1 MNKAFFINGGA
12 GRVLCSMPGLEKF
25 AEKNDDFIIVAESWG
40 ELYLLNRKLR
50 NHVYQG
56 VHKGLFHEKLKDK
69 KIISPEPYR
78 VNQYFNQ
85 KCNLIQ
91 AFDIEINELD
101 DVRETG
107 KLNLELSKLEQITGY
122 NLVAEVR
129 GVLQK
134 DKIVVFQPFGQ
145 SCKKEG
151 DFIFDTSGRS
161 FEVANVLEIIKEL
174 NKNYGVIIM
183 SEVEIPGWQNLG
195 VACPQGMGLN
205 EWAGVI
211 NAADY
216 FLGCDSV
223 GQHLANAVGK
233 PATVVIGSTFPE
245 NISYPDNKK
254 FTIIDNGKDARR
266 YVPIRMTMDIF
277 VDRDSED
284 LMVLKPDTVKKVC
297 KSVKD
302 KIGLGRSM
310 NTGQLVHDKT
320 KEGPSGKTLPS
331 SVCTDVVSGGYPK
344 KTLVPSTS
352 KSFTPTGMMAK
363 NSFKKDSGPVK
374 YTGFKKTKANDSKKK
389 PIDAIIEQEM
399 KSKNS

>member
-1 MNKAFFINGGA
+1 M
-12 GRVLCSMPGLEKF
+12 
-25 AEKNDDFIIVAESWG
+25 
-40 ELYLLNRKLR
+40 
-50 NHVYQG
+50 
-56 VHKGLFHEKLKDK
+56 
-69 KIISPEPYR
+69 
-78 VNQYFNQ
+78 
-85 KCNLIQ
+85 
-91 AFDIEINELD
+91 
-101 DVRETG
+101 
-107 KLNLELSKLEQITGY
+107 
-122 NLVAEVR
+122 
-129 GVLQK
+129 
-134 DKIVVFQPFGQ
+134 FQPFGQ

-161 FEVANVLEIIKEL
+161 FEVANVLEILKEL

-205 EWAGVI
+205 DWAGVI

-233 PATVVIGSTFPE
+233 PATVVTGSTFPE

-277 VDRDSED
+277 LDRDSED

-310 NTGQLVHDKT
+310 NRF
-320 KEGPSGKTLPS
+320 
-331 SVCTDVVSGGYPK
+331 
-344 KTLVPSTS
+344 STMWVFNGCN
-352 KSFTPTGMMAK
+352 KYVK
-363 NSFKKDSGPVK
+363 NS
-374 YTGFKKTKANDSKKK
+374 
-389 PIDAIIEQEM
+389 
-399 KSKNS
+399 